1 MGFEIFGF
9 AVGMQDSFVFPHGLQ
24 LRVLA
29 LSEFL
34 TTLTTSK
41 SVLGDSEDPFSSW
54 NVEPGFLARGTSKPS
69 C

>member
-29 LSEFL
+29 LSEF
-34 TTLTTSK
+34 SH
-41 SVLGDSEDPFSSW
+41 DPYNF
-54 NVEPGFLARGTSKPS
+54 EICPG
-69 C
+69 